1 MLQFSLHPVTYF
13 VAAENFAIAGA
24 FTPFTGF
31 DAMPIIDPEVWDIVA
46 QAFENKPEAA
56 NTFAQ
61 LLFDIKRAIA
71 DGSRNQLLFS
81 MGFKTVPLPAIV

>member
-1 MLQFSLHPVTYF
+1 LRLTSVRVT
-13 VAAENFAIAGA
+13 VAVRASRSTSAHF
-24 FTPFTGF
+24 
-31 DAMPIIDPEVWDIVA
+31 DPEVWDIVA